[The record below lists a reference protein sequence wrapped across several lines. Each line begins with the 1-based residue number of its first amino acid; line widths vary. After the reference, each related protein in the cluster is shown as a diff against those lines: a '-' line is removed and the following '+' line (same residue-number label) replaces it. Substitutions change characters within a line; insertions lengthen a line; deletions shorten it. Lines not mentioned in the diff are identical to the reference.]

1 MNRTIRNIQ
10 TLKNVTEIQ
19 RFLGC
24 VNYLARFLPK
34 VLDTAKPLRDLTCEK
49 NQWQWTEKEQKSFDE
64 TKRLLTVQ
72 PNFSY
77 YDVNKSVTTQCDA
90 SNYGAGGVLL
100 QEGKPIGFTS
110 HANV

>member
-19 RFLGC
+19 QFCKLSRKVFT
-24 VNYLARFLPK
+24 K

-72 PNFSY
+72 PIFSY
-77 YDVNKSVTTQCDA
+77 YDVNKSVTIQCDA
-90 SNYGAGGVLL
+90 SN
-100 QEGKPIGFTS
+100 
-110 HANV
+110 